1 MKKLQQRSKLN
12 NGGFSLVELIIVV
25 AIMAVLIG
33 VLAPQYLKYVEN
45 TRVQK
50 DETAAEEF
58 RRSVEIAISDEDIFK
73 GLGLSASSTTVTV
86 TAPDNGSFSGGTSD
100 LLTELGSVIDGSKI
114 DYTSSAHNGQSYTA
128 TITYNST
135 TGTVSVAGAWSTPTP

>member
-1 MKKLQQRSKLN
+1 MKKLQQKSKLN

-50 DETAAEEF
+50 DETAGEEF

-73 GLGLSASSTTVTV
+73 GLGLSATTTTLTV
-86 TAPDNGSFSGGTSD
+86 VAPDDAAFTGGTAD
-100 LLTELGSVIDGSKI
+100 LLTELNSVIDGGKI
-114 DYTSSAHNGQSYTA
+114 DYTSSAYNTKSYTA
-128 TITYNST
+128 TITYNAT
-135 TGTVSVAGAWSTPTP
+135 TGTVSVTGVFN

>member
-73 GLGLSASSTTVTV
+73 GLGLSSSVTSLDV
-86 TAPDNGSFSGGTSD
+86 AAPDNATFTGGTSD

-114 DYTSSAHNGQSYTA
+114 DYTSSAYNGKTYTA
-128 TITYNST
+128 TITYNPT
-135 TGTVSVAGAWSTPTP
+135 TGTVSVSGTF

>member
-58 RRSVEIAISDEDIFK
+58 RRSVEIAIADEDIFK
-73 GLGLSASSTTVTV
+73 GLGLSSSATTKTV
-86 TAPDNGSFSGGTSD
+86 AAPDDGAFTGGTTD
-100 LLTELGSVIDGSKI
+100 LLAELNSVIDGGKI
-114 DYTSSAHNGQSYTA
+114 DYTSSAHNTQTYTV
-128 TITYNST
+128 TITYNAT
-135 TGTVSVAGAWSTPTP
+135 TGTVSVSGAWS